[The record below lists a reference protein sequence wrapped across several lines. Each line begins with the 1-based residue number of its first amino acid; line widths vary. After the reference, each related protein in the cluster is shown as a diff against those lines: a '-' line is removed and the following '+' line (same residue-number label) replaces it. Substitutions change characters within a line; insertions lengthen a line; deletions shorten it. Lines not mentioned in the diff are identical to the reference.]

1 MKVSR
6 GFSLELK
13 DMETIETIAK
23 KEGVSDNDALA
34 LLIRNGKAR
43 LQELEARFA
52 TLAPD
57 NSDLR

>member
-34 LLIRNGKAR
+34 LLI
-43 LQELEARFA
+43 QEWEGQ
-52 TLAPD
+52 AP
-57 NSDLR
+57 RA